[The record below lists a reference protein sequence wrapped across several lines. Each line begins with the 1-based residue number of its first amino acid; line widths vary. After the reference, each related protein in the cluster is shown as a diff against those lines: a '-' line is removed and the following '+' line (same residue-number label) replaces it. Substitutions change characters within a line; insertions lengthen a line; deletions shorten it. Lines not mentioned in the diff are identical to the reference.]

1 MFLCLVKLTLNKTND
16 CLFDCQLREVGNL
29 SKFQHF
35 RAKNDIDLN
44 FFLHWPWPLI
54 TTEISEM
61 NTSSQTCRAN

>member
-1 MFLCLVKLTLNKTND
+1 MFTFGYISHRLMFLCLVKLTLNKTND

-44 FFLHWPWPLI
+44 FFLH
-54 TTEISEM
+54 
-61 NTSSQTCRAN
+61 